1 MHQQRLGAELMERS
15 SAEKYLGVLVD
26 NRLGICQQCA
36 LVAQKARVTYKH
48 GGFWPQTRQKVEL
61 SVGLEIL
68 TTATEIEAL
77 KDFKFMGSDV

>member
-1 MHQQRLGAELMERS
+1 MMN
-15 SAEKYLGVLVD
+15 EKLDMG
-26 NRLGICQQCA
+26 QQCA